1 MVSIF
6 SECSIS
12 TATDSIC
19 VGEILQIHLGS
30 RTTVV
35 CSTVALV
42 NELCDEKRFVKNPK
56 GALEVR
62 DPTSVLFRSGEILT
76 PLWYSKSGMVYM
88 MGYSL

>member
-6 SECSIS
+6 SECSFS

-56 GALEVR
+56 GALEVL
-62 DPTSVLFRSGEILT
+62 DPTSVLQFRSGER
-76 PLWYSKSGMVYM
+76 Y
-88 MGYSL
+88 